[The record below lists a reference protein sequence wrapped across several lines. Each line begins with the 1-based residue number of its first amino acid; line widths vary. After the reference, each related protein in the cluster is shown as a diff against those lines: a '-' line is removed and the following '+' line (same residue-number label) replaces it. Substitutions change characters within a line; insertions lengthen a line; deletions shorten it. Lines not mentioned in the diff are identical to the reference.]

1 MRGHED
7 GNRVPLTKP
16 VEAVPIRPS
25 AKPWQPNKPSPK
37 TNSHSQLRND
47 ITTKPNVK
55 TNWSFAISNKSSIN
69 PKTLPQSLLFAK
81 DNVTNV
87 LFLIDSGCEV
97 SILPKNLTN
106 GINHYFKPFSRTIK
120 GIGDNEIHPIGSACV
135 DLKLGN
141 LKTIKHN
148 FWVTQEYR
156 SYGILG
162 MDILMSNKLI
172 ICPFTLEM
180 THQLSN
186 QTTKLFR
193 AADLPTS
200 VVVSINTGE
209 VRDSN
214 NITTLE
220 TKCETL
226 LRNYPELTKTPDYT
240 APRKH
245 NHFLEIIVDNYK
257 PRMIKARRCNLTC
270 QQKVDKNYSDLIA
283 RGAVVKGDANMCASP
298 ITVVPKK
305 DGDLRICVD
314 YTVLNAHTR
323 PFSYPLPRIDTLS
336 EKIPGGTRFFST
348 LDLKEA
354 YYSLPLHPNSRKYAA
369 IITNSGVFVP
379 KVTSFGLRN
388 APTRFQ
394 QFMDS
399 ILSSCRAFT
408 FVYLDDIL
416 VFSDSADSH
425 LSHLKQVLETLSTN
439 GLFLNKSKC
448 SFAKTRV
455 GFLGHTVGVDGV
467 DVMESKV
474 EAVKK
479 LPLPNTR
486 KELKRVIGMINYY
499 HRFLPNLAEV
509 MAPLNEISGGSKAS
523 NRAII
528 KLTDSQIKA
537 YHDTIA
543 LLVEAAT
550 ISYEDHS
557 KPLILFTDASDSHVG
572 AVLEQ
577 EGKNGGMRP
586 LAFFSKKLPPF
597 KQVRSTFYKELRGV
611 YLSLK
616 HFQSRI
622 LGRSLIIRTDS
633 KSVERAITNEMGNHS
648 PAEQRWICAIKEFNP
663 IVRHIDGHDNV
674 VADSLSRPPQSALHV
689 RAYNQDSDF
698 VYTSESEAEDSES
711 DHGDLGGEEEI
722 IGSSPL
728 NEVNGE
734 NATSFNMINRE
745 VIAVLQCKEPGLVD
759 TARNMKKT
767 VEYLQPENLAVVI
780 DENNKRVI
788 LPESLRLTAFNVAH
802 DRLHLGIDKTIE
814 SIAKDYYWPT
824 LIKDVTHWVKSCVVC
839 QATKVTRYNRPKI
852 GFFPDN
858 TERFQFV
865 HIDLVGPLNES
876 SCNNKY
882 ILTAKDRATGFLV
895 TMPITDKKAVT
906 VRNAFFQCWVGPFGV
921 PQVVVSDNGREF
933 VNTALTEAFEQLG
946 IDHRFVSPYSPQTN
960 GFIERQHKT
969 INVALRALTDKTNWA
984 LHLPLITATLNN
996 TFIEGSPYTPAQY
1009 ALGTAQNLSGR
1020 VMFDK
1025 IESTE
1030 VVTTPNTLETKIFLN
1045 MMAKIGRQ
1053 FKRHDS
1059 KSYYEPG
1066 IFECEWVWLKR
1077 QNRRKLSTLYHGPYK
1092 VLSCS
1097 EQSMII
1103 QKNSGL
1109 VKVSIRNV
1117 KAYVQRV
1124 TTGVETDT
1132 YNLRERK
1139 VPISYAEASS
1149 SDEF

>member
-7 GNRVPLTKP
+7 GNRIPLTKP
-16 VEAVPIRPS
+16 NQPS
-25 AKPWQPNKPSPK
+25 HD
-37 TNSHSQLRND
+37 TNSLSQLRND
-47 ITTKPNVK
+47 IRTKPDVK
-55 TNWSFAISNKSSIN
+55 TNWSFAISNTSSIN

-141 LKTIKHN
+141 LETIKHN
-148 FWVTQEYR
+148 FWVTQEHR

-172 ICPFTLEM
+172 ICPFTLEL
-180 THQLSN
+180 THQSSK

-214 NITTLE
+214 KISTLE
-220 TKCETL
+220 TKCEAL
-226 LRNYPELTKTPDYT
+226 LLNYPELTKTPDYT

-257 PRMIKARRCNLTC
+257 PRMIKARRCKLTC

-323 PFSYPLPRIDTLS
+323 PYSYPLPRIDTLS
-336 EKIPGGTRFFST
+336 ERIPGGTCFFST

-425 LSHLKQVLETLSTN
+425 ISHLNQVLKTLSTN
-439 GLFLNKSKC
+439 GLFLNRAKC
-448 SFAKTRV
+448 SFAKTKV
-455 GFLGHTVGVDGV
+455 DFLGHTLGVDGV

-474 EAVKK
+474 EAIKK

-499 HRFLPNLAEV
+499 HRFIPNLAEV

-528 KLTDSQIKA
+528 KLTDGQIKA

-550 ISYEDHS
+550 ISYEDHT
-557 KPLILFTDASDSHVG
+557 KPRILFTDAYY
-572 AVLEQ
+572 
-577 EGKNGGMRP
+577 
-586 LAFFSKKLPPF
+586 F
-597 KQVRSTFYKELRGV
+597 
-611 YLSLK
+611 
-616 HFQSRI
+616 
-622 LGRSLIIRTDS
+622 II
-633 KSVERAITNEMGNHS
+633 V
-648 PAEQRWICAIKEFNP
+648 
-663 IVRHIDGHDNV
+663 
-674 VADSLSRPPQSALHV
+674 
-689 RAYNQDSDF
+689 
-698 VYTSESEAEDSES
+698 
-711 DHGDLGGEEEI
+711 
-722 IGSSPL
+722 
-728 NEVNGE
+728 
-734 NATSFNMINRE
+734 
-745 VIAVLQCKEPGLVD
+745 
-759 TARNMKKT
+759 
-767 VEYLQPENLAVVI
+767 
-780 DENNKRVI
+780 
-788 LPESLRLTAFNVAH
+788 
-802 DRLHLGIDKTIE
+802 
-814 SIAKDYYWPT
+814 
-824 LIKDVTHWVKSCVVC
+824 
-839 QATKVTRYNRPKI
+839 
-852 GFFPDN
+852 
-858 TERFQFV
+858 
-865 HIDLVGPLNES
+865 
-876 SCNNKY
+876 KY
-882 ILTAKDRATGFLV
+882 IKVYFS
-895 TMPITDKKAVT
+895 PIP
-906 VRNAFFQCWVGPFGV
+906 VR
-921 PQVVVSDNGREF
+921 
-933 VNTALTEAFEQLG
+933 
-946 IDHRFVSPYSPQTN
+946 
-960 GFIERQHKT
+960 
-969 INVALRALTDKTNWA
+969 
-984 LHLPLITATLNN
+984 
-996 TFIEGSPYTPAQY
+996 
-1009 ALGTAQNLSGR
+1009 
-1020 VMFDK
+1020 
-1025 IESTE
+1025 
-1030 VVTTPNTLETKIFLN
+1030 
-1045 MMAKIGRQ
+1045 
-1053 FKRHDS
+1053 
-1059 KSYYEPG
+1059 
-1066 IFECEWVWLKR
+1066 
-1077 QNRRKLSTLYHGPYK
+1077 
-1092 VLSCS
+1092 
-1097 EQSMII
+1097 
-1103 QKNSGL
+1103 
-1109 VKVSIRNV
+1109 
-1117 KAYVQRV
+1117 
-1124 TTGVETDT
+1124 
-1132 YNLRERK
+1132 
-1139 VPISYAEASS
+1139 
-1149 SDEF
+1149 